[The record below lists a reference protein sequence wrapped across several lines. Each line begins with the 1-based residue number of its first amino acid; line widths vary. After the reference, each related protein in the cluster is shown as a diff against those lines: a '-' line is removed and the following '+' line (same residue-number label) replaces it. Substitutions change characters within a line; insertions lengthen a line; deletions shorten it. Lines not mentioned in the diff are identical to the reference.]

1 MVLNFGTFVCSN
13 CAGIH
18 REFNYKV
25 KGLGVSNF
33 TEKEI
38 SFLQENGN
46 LVNYLVTKNAK
57 NIWLGIFDIKKNKLP
72 DPKNSTEVKNHIKS
86 KYMDKKYLLFD

>member
-1 MVLNFGTFVCSN
+1 MFRLWRKGIRITKLQGTTYVVLNFGTFVCSN

-33 TEKEI
+33 TEKEVN
-38 SFLQENGN
+38 FLQENGN
-46 LVNYLVTKNAK
+46 LVSNC
-57 NIWLGIFDIKKNKLP
+57 
-72 DPKNSTEVKNHIKS
+72 
-86 KYMDKKYLLFD
+86 